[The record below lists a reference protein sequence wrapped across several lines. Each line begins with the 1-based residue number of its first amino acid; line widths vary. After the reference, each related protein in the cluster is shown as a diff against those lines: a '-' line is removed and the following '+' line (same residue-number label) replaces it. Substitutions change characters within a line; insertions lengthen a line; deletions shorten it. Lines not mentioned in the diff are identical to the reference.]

1 MKKQNKLR
9 IPRQH
14 RGRIRRREI
23 LMRLG
28 LLLLLRLVRT
38 ERLGTLRRRNRAER
52 GRAVRR
58 GRQPAPVFGVG
69 ALVQRHLVVA
79 ADRHLDLVAG
89 IAEQILGV
97 VVRQIARIV
106 LIDLGDDVPAEQL
119 LLGRG
124 VYLDLWT

>member
-1 MKKQNKLR
+1 
-9 IPRQH
+9 
-14 RGRIRRREI
+14 
-23 LMRLG
+23 MRLG
-28 LLLLLRLVRT
+28 LLLLRLVRT
-38 ERLGTLRRRNRAER
+38 ERLGTVRRRNRAER
-52 GRAVRR
+52 GRTVRR
-58 GRQPAPVFGVG
+58 GRQTAPVFGVG
-69 ALVQRHLVVA
+69 TLVQRHLVVA